1 MSLVALAK
9 GVSNVSWAR
18 VWLDVAKQSQCLLE
32 GAPEGSP
39 LLQQPLVSGQWSGIP
54 IKNCSFAKWVTSILA
69 LRGMGEG
76 ITGHSAKRTAL
87 FWASKAGVSERDRA
101 ILGHHS
107 GTLKSVASYSRD
119 LQAGPLRRLAEVY
132 GDIRS
137 GRFKPDLSRSGY
149 YDCQSFDAPT
159 QHIDAPNF
167 PDPPCAGESSSWDVA
182 CDKGGQDSELDWYNS
197 SLEWNDVDDLISEA
211 CERAMSEPAVAKE
224 LPRVDASDSAAQM
237 AKKSARTAVRAA
249 APVARPP
256 VARIWMMPCRLPR
269 SQCSVG
275 LTRFMSVHAFAP
287 NWLEY
292 KPLLVREACWR

>member
-1 MSLVALAK
+1 MNYTAKSGGVGPTLSSISSFLETCRFLHHVLGVDMRDNAVSNPVVQGRLRAARLTRPPRRQARPLSVAEVSFLESFVCDVTRTLQDRYCAGAFLFAVHSRARLGDLQAIKCFVSDLTDDGGGFLECVSLSHKSRGYGNALGLEMSLVALAK

-87 FWASKAGVSERDRA
+87 SWASKAGVSEGDRA

-107 GTLKSVASYSRD
+107 GASKSVASYSRD

-137 GRFKPDLSRSGY
+137 GRF
-149 YDCQSFDAPT
+149 
-159 QHIDAPNF
+159 N
-167 PDPPCAGESSSWDVA
+167 
-182 CDKGGQDSELDWYNS
+182 
-197 SLEWNDVDDLISEA
+197 
-211 CERAMSEPAVAKE
+211 EP
-224 LPRVDASDSAAQM
+224 
-237 AKKSARTAVRAA
+237 
-249 APVARPP
+249 
-256 VARIWMMPCRLPR
+256 
-269 SQCSVG
+269 
-275 LTRFMSVHAFAP
+275 F
-287 NWLEY
+287 WL
-292 KPLLVREACWR
+292 L